1 MKHNTGQIY
10 RGHPNLERF
19 NPLSRIFFHDDFD
32 AGVNGWCELIGNHN
46 GDLNQVRNCMK
57 DLRPPQL
64 SNLSFW
70 DIGSHGA
77 LTGDYALKIA
87 TRARAEH
94 MAQLIKRTTMAKPGL
109 VQFETYFTFKAEQRK
124 EHVLQAYHGNQT
136 SSAPAVWDGNTHP
149 SEADFGEFTF
159 SNDMCIGPGPR
170 QRAHC
175 ALRYINTL
183 PDGTSPHQW
192 YYKTSVQPSTKMVRS
207 GMVKDPRDYHVIDP
221 SHWKPIP
228 GSKQDFCFNEL
239 PTKVNW
245 HYLRWQFDTSKLQ
258 SVMLQVNDLVLDLRD
273 IPVPRYDHAYLGL
286 TNLLNFCVDVRT
298 YQNVRNIMYL
308 DSILVSTEW

>member
-1 MKHNTGQIY
+1 MKRKECIQY
-10 RGHPNLERF
+10 RGGPELERF

-32 AGVNGWCELIGNHN
+32 RSVHGWCELIGNHN
-46 GDLNQVRNCMK
+46 GDLNQVRKAME
-57 DLRPPQL
+57 DLRAPQL
-64 SNLSFW
+64 SNLPFW

-87 TRARAEH
+87 TRARADH

-124 EHVLQAYHGNQT
+124 EEVLQAYHGDGA
-136 SSAPAVWDGNTHP
+136 SSSPAEWDGNTHP

-175 ALRYINTL
+175 AIRYVNAL
-183 PDGTSPHQW
+183 PDGTFPRQW

-207 GMVKDPRDYHVIDP
+207 GIVKDPKDYHVTDP
-221 SHWKPIP
+221 SDWIPIP
-228 GSKQDFCFNEL
+228 SSKQDFCYNEL

-258 SVMLQVNDLVLDLRD
+258 NVLLQVNDMVLDLSE

-286 TNLLNFCVDVRT
+286 NNLLNFCVDVRT
-298 YQNVRNIMYL
+298 YKDVRNFMYL
-308 DSILVSTEW
+308 DSILVSTDW